1 MVRLE
6 AAQSRCD
13 RFDRPSRQL
22 RNQSFRS
29 RAPVELQYS
38 DGFHLNMLVGVRDER
53 SRGVE
58 VCPASRG
65 IDFAEQIKSG
75 YTHGETRI
83 KERIGGKFGDKNI
96 VIVGRTPSLQQVTL
110 RPAGRIVTFTP
121 EHRPDSFERCRT
133 DAGVVV
139 LAR

>member
-1 MVRLE
+1 MSPLGCALRGDWLLSGEKGGVARLW
-6 AAQSRCD
+6 ST
-13 RFDRPSRQL
+13 
-22 RNQSFRS
+22 
-29 RAPVELQYS
+29 
-38 DGFHLNMLVGVRDER
+38 

-96 VIVGRTPSLQQVTL
+96 VMVGRTPSLQQVTL